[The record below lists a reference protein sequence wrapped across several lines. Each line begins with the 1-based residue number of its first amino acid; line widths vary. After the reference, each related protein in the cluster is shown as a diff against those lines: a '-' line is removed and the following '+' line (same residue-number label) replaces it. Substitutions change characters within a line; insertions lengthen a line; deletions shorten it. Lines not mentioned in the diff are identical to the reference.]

1 MWWCVNERFPYCK
14 ALEGLG
20 FAVTWK
26 RPAVRARCTRCTST
40 AEGGMFCTFVVR
52 LRSLLFFFC
61 CGWRRFEATFP
72 TSVWE
77 GHSKGWTEDGGEG
90 GQWAKITQF
99 SSSQCSCVGLHFCLV
114 LCRKEKKRKALVR
127 HQLPPRTSKA
137 TAFHSVWKKRGGKKI
152 GEGKKLEPQV
162 SEWERKE
169 GLKAALSIN
178 PARFLLAWPRGY
190 KLILLRFGFPQ
201 CLPPERIIKVA
212 LQKAGSSPWHIYQE
226 QESY

>member
-40 AEGGMFCTFVVR
+40 AEGGMFYTFVVR
-52 LRSLLFFFC
+52 LRFFF
-61 CGWRRFEATFP
+61 F
-72 TSVWE
+72 VV
-77 GHSKGWTEDGGEG
+77 GGD
-90 GQWAKITQF
+90 ALR
-99 SSSQCSCVGLHFCLV
+99 LHFPPVCGRGTARDGLRTEGRV
-114 LCRKEKKRKALVR
+114 GSERKLHSSPVHNVAVWACIFVSFCAEKKRKALVR

>member
-1 MWWCVNERFPYCK
+1 MWWCVNEQFPYCK
-14 ALEGLG
+14 ALEELG

-40 AEGGMFCTFVVR
+40 AEGGMFYTFVVR
-52 LRSLLFFFC
+52 LRSLFFCC

-99 SSSQCSCVGLHFCLV
+99 SGSQCSCVGLHFCLV
-114 LCRKEKKRKALVR
+114 LCRKEKKSFG
-127 HQLPPRTSKA
+127 QTP
-137 TAFHSVWKKRGGKKI
+137 TAPAHLQSYSFSQRLKETGRKKI
-152 GEGKKLEPQV
+152 GERKKLEPQV

-201 CLPPERIIKVA
+201 CLPPERVIKVA